1 MTGVQGAGAPLAA
14 KVSSASPF
22 GVVAMPGIALRI
34 ATRAAAMSWPMR
46 FVGDCPIKSV
56 PVPWRS
62 RSAGWG
68 IIPVSDWRATILYSD
83 IVFSGCIFVSVV
95 LSRCFTP
102 NFFFVITCV

>member
-56 PVPWRS
+56 SVPWRS

-83 IVFSGCIFVSVV
+83 IGIFGLYLCICGAVKMFYTS
-95 LSRCFTP
+95 
-102 NFFFVITCV
+102 FFFIITCV